1 MFEDDEQFFEW
12 TGKRPNGRIEPTGA
26 YTAGRRIRRLAT
38 LEPSCR
44 MPTDAVSYARW
55 VLLELAVG
63 VEGASSYHSGAD
75 AC

>member
-38 LEPSCR
+38 LEPLLQ
-44 MPTDAVSYARW
+44 DANRRG
-55 VLLELAVG
+55 ELCAVG
-63 VEGASSYHSGAD
+63 VVRACSGRGGR
-75 AC
+75 